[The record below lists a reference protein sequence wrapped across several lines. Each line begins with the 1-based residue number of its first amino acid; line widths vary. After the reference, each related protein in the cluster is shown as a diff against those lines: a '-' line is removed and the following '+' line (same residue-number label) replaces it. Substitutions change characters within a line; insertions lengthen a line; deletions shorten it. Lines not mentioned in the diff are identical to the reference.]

1 MNSLINRGIEEFL
14 RSTYGEGLVQA
25 VVQDDHSPTGMIAPL
40 GAGFGPA
47 ALHRAALR
55 LSKPF
60 TEMIEDLGAWMTRIE
75 PVRRLL
81 RFSGRDFKDFLLRL
95 EELPGR
101 AHLVLPSLQ
110 VPRLQIEASENSVWV
125 TMLDPDDHWRF
136 VLVGLIRGMA
146 DDYGALCLITTEN
159 SLIRIDIWDEKFTEG
174 RMFTLHG
181 MPGAEAGLIG

>member
-14 RSTYGEGLVQA
+14 RSTYGETLIQA
-25 VVQDDHSPTGMIAPL
+25 VAQDGHSATGMVAPM

-47 ALHRAALR
+47 ALHRAAQH

-60 TEMIEDLGAWMTRIE
+60 TEMVEDLGAWMTRIE

-81 RFSGRDFKDFLLRL
+81 RFSGRDFKDFLLRI

-101 AHLVLPSLQ
+101 AHLILPSLKL
-110 VPRLQIEASENSVWV
+110 PRLQIDAVDDSVWV
-125 TMLDPDDHWRF
+125 KMLDPDDHWRF

-146 DDYGALCLITTEN
+146 DDYGALCLISTGN
-159 SLIRIDIWDEKFTEG
+159 QLIRVDIWEEKFSEG
-174 RMFTLHG
+174 RLFTLYG
-181 MPGAEAGLIG
+181 MAEVEAGLM

>member
-14 RSTYGEGLVQA
+14 RSTYGDGLVQS
-25 VVQDDHSPTGMIAPL
+25 VVQDAHRAPGVVAPL

-47 ALHRAALR
+47 ALHRASLR
-55 LSKPF
+55 LAKPF
-60 TEMIEDLGAWMTRIE
+60 TELVEDLGAWMTRIE

-110 VPRLQIEASENSVWV
+110 VPRLMIDAADNSVWV
-125 TMLDPDDHWRF
+125 RMLDADENWQF

-146 DDYGALCLITTEN
+146 DDYGALCLITTEDL
-159 SLIRIDIWDEKFTEG
+159 SIRIDIWDEKFAEG

-181 MPGAEAGLIG
+181 MPGAEAGLVG

>member
-1 MNSLINRGIEEFL
+1 LINRGIEEFL
-14 RSTYGEGLVQA
+14 RSTYGQGLVQA
-25 VVQDDHSPTGMIAPL
+25 VAQDGQPPVGMVAPM
-40 GAGFGPA
+40 GAGFGVE
-47 ALHRAALR
+47 ALHQAAMQ

-60 TEMIEDLGAWMTRIE
+60 AEMVEDLGAWMTRIE

-110 VPRLQIEASENSVWV
+110 LPRLQIDTSENSVWV
-125 TMLDPDDHWRF
+125 KMLDPDDHWRF

-146 DDYGALCLITTEN
+146 DDYGALCLITTDDL
-159 SLIRIDIWDEKFTEG
+159 LIRIDICDEKFTEG

-181 MPGAEAGLIG
+181 IPYAEAGLTG

>member
-14 RSTYGEGLVQA
+14 RTTYGDTLVQA
-25 VVQDDHSPTGMIAPL
+25 VAQDTHSHSGMVAPL
-40 GAGFGPA
+40 GAGFGLS
-47 ALHRAALR
+47 ALHRAAMR
-55 LSKPF
+55 LCKPF
-60 TEMIEDLGAWMTRIE
+60 TELVEDMGAWMTRIE

-110 VPRLQIEASENSVWV
+110 LPRLQIDAVDDSVWV
-125 TMLDPDDHWRF
+125 KMLDPDDHWRF

-146 DDYGALCLITTEN
+146 DDYGALCLISTVDQ
-159 SLIRIDIWDEKFTEG
+159 LIRIDIWDEKFSEG
-174 RMFTLHG
+174 RMFTLYNT
-181 MPGAEAGLIG
+181 AG